1 MPGPL
6 SLLFAAR
13 DVNAAR
19 NLALVAALAGRA
31 HGHTVRL
38 AAQRPALAI
47 FQQAFP
53 EVLAVDDGLDAAR
66 TAAATW
72 LGQTSPDAVIVGA
85 SGPEP
90 GLDEALLAARPETVP
105 GFVFQDFWGDVN
117 PGYQPRG
124 ETFLVPDACAARMTA
139 ARVQAPCAVVGWPKY
154 DAYAALDPPALR
166 QAARAALGLGER
178 RLAGFFGQ
186 PLDGLP
192 GYPASAA
199 AAARATAAAWPEAA
213 FLHRP
218 HPRETPGQARDV
230 RAALAASGRP
240 VLNGPELSAEAALC
254 ACDLIL
260 TPFSSCGLDALH
272 LSRVSPVPLGAVL
285 YLGLEK
291 DVVAHFRAYTGLDAL
306 PPAAAGLAL
315 AAASEKEACR
325 LIAGLDAGALRDLW
339 QAARDVLGRP
349 EGAARKTL
357 DAIMAR
363 CAVR

>member
-6 SLLFAAR
+6 TLLFAAR

-19 NLALVAALAGRA
+19 NLAPVAALAG

-38 AAQRPALAI
+38 AAQRPALEI
-47 FQQAFP
+47 FRQAFP
-53 EVLAVDDGLDAAR
+53 EVLAVDDGPDAAR
-66 TAAATW
+66 EAAGAW
-72 LGQTSPDAVIVGA
+72 LREISPDAVIVGV

-90 GLDEALLAARPETVP
+90 GLDEALLAARPEGVP

-117 PGYQPRG
+117 PGYRPRG
-124 ETFLVPDACAARMTA
+124 ETFLVPDACAARVTA
-139 ARVQAPCAVVGWPKY
+139 ARTPSPCAVAGWPKY
-154 DAYAALDPPALR
+154 DAYAELDPPALR
-166 QAARAALGLGER
+166 RAAREILGLGAQ

-199 AAARATAAAWPEAA
+199 AAARDTAAAWPEAV

-218 HPRETPGQARDV
+218 HPRETPEQARTV
-230 RAALAASGRP
+230 RAALAAAGRP
-240 VLNGPELSAEAALC
+240 VLDGPALSAEAALC

-272 LSRVSPVPLGAVL
+272 LSRVSPAPLGAVL
-285 YLGLEK
+285 YLGLEH

-306 PPAAAGLAL
+306 PPATAGLAL
-315 AAASEKEACR
+315 MADSEQEAFR
-325 LIAGLDAGALRDLW
+325 LIAGLDAEALHGLW
-339 QAARDVLGRP
+339 QAARQSLGRP
-349 EGAARKTL
+349 GGAARQTL
-357 DAIMAR
+357 DAITAR